1 MLQSMGLQR
10 IGHDLMTEPP
20 PPPQQQRNE
29 GEKYTSI
36 LFKLLLWGFL
46 TFEAKTKLK

>member
-1 MLQSMGLQR
+1 MGLQR
-10 IGHDLMTEPP
+10 VGHDLVTEPP
-20 PPPQQQRNE
+20 PPPLQQQSNE
-29 GEKYTSI
+29 GEKHTSF